1 MAARWA
7 LCNASAAS
15 TEADSTA
22 PEAWR
27 ISIGSTW
34 RATPCTPRDASA
46 RALRGSHRGPSGRGA
61 ITSRPASLG
70 ASLHVL
76 PVAAEHVQFS
86 LVVAGGAF
94 GFLQLADE
102 RSGGPPHPA
111 EPVAVG
117 DRCRPLPVVGVGPQ
131 QGLVCSACMISSS
144 SKCP

>member
-94 GFLQLADE
+94 ENRSEEHTSELQS
-102 RSGGPPHPA
+102 RGH
-111 EPVAVG
+111 
-117 DRCRPLPVVGVGPQ
+117 
-131 QGLVCSACMISSS
+131 LVCRLLLE
-144 SKCP
+144 K